1 MVLERAGIYP
11 RYLSSGQLVYVNKGS
26 LFGIS
31 FDADRLEVRGAPAK
45 LGDVANTPTLGSAQ
59 YNVSRSGT
67 LAYQTGSTEKLRIIQ
82 SIVVLANSD
91 LIDKLGVAVFPSIPT
106 WAPVVRSLDR
116 VSRFLPESG
125 HAATQDPR
133 APPSTRRPTAL
144 REATETNADGSITLG
159 LAMRRLGRLAIQ
171 HLHRQSVD
179 RHRLAS
185 ERLSSV
191 LGVEDPTW

>member
-1 MVLERAGIYP
+1 MTRLRACTLLPERPAQLCSPETSSRCRGSVRP
-11 RYLSSGQLVYVNKGS
+11 R
-26 LFGIS
+26 IS
-31 FDADRLEVRGAPAK
+31 CRA
-45 LGDVANTPTLGSAQ
+45 TL
-59 YNVSRSGT
+59 
-67 LAYQTGSTEKLRIIQ
+67 
-82 SIVVLANSD
+82 VLANSD
-91 LIDKLGVAVFPSIPT
+91 LIDKLGVAVLPSIPI
-106 WAPVVRSLDR
+106 WSPVVRSLGR

-125 HAATQDPR
+125 HAATRDPR

-191 LGVEDPTW
+191 LGVEDPIR